1 MGYACPVCEAP
12 QADGEHLAN
21 HLAFSALLGHADHE
35 AWLDEHAP
43 DWSEAD
49 PEGLA
54 AAVTDLAEPVE
65 YQEVFEEA
73 SGTAPELVDDPVRGP
88 AGPAG
93 PSSGSLDART
103 REVIEEAQR
112 LSDGL
117 WRGGA
122 TADDGGSDA
131 VEVAEDGNATDG
143 DESATAGR
151 DGDGEG
157 DDENGK

>member
-122 TADDGGSDA
+122 ADAGVNDADEPADDAD
-131 VEVAEDGNATDG
+131 ATDG
-143 DESATAGR
+143 DGTATPGR
-151 DGDGEG
+151 DDAVEG